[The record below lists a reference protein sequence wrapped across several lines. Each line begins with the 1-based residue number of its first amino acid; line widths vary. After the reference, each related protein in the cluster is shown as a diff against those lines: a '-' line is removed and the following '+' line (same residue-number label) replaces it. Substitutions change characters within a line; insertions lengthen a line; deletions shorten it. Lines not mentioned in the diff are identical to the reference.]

1 VTFQLTTEELLR
13 VLKRKEFANNLLVE
27 RLVMVTAENA
37 ELLSIIDEI
46 QTDLAEAR
54 AVLSDLQA
62 STEVES
68 DHGDLH
74 AVSHHE
80 AGVPG
85 R

>member
-1 VTFQLTTEELLR
+1 VTFELTTEELLR

-27 RLVMVTAENA
+27 RVSMLIAENV

-46 QTDLAEAR
+46 QTDLADAR

-68 DHGDLH
+68 GHGDLH